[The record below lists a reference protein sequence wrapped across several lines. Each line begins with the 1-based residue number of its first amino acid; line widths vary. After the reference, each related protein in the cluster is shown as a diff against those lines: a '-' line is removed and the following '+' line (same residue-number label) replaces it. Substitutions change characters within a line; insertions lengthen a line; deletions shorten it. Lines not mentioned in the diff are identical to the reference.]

1 MTEIEQTGAK
11 PADRPFD
18 DIRALVT
25 TMPSLSEGFTSD
37 VSTYAGKLGRG
48 LHPLGR
54 LEGPLN
60 AIAHWQ
66 DSPAPRLARPLIAV
80 FAGTHGVAKNLS
92 DKDII
97 AQSKAR
103 VASLTEGTAAVR
115 GIAGELGA
123 AFKVY
128 EFGLDYPSEDFTK
141 GASLSERDCAAAIA
155 FGMEVVAE
163 GADVIVLG
171 AAGLGAATAAA
182 TMNIA
187 LFGGA
192 ANYWAGGEGAE
203 ARIKA
208 VEAGINTHRGETADP
223 LEALRLFG
231 GRDIAGLV
239 GAIIAARHQR
249 IPVLLDGYVSCAAAA
264 ILHAIDPGATDH
276 CQASHLSAEPAH
288 DALLS
293 HLDLTPILDLGVN
306 IGDGTGGAL
315 ALSVLKA
322 AAAGLTSLKD

>member
-1 MTEIEQTGAK
+1 MADDKTT
-11 PADRPFD
+11 DRPFD
-18 DIRALVT
+18 DIRALIK
-25 TMPSLSEGFTSD
+25 TMPTLSDGFVSD
-37 VSTYAGKLGRG
+37 VSTFSTNLGSG
-48 LHPLGR
+48 LQPLGR
-54 LEGPLN
+54 LERSLE

-66 DSPAPRLARPLIAV
+66 DSPMPRVARPLIAV
-80 FAGTHGVAKNLS
+80 FAGTHGVATHLS
-92 DKDII
+92 DDDIV
-97 AQSKAR
+97 ADSKAR
-103 VASLTEGTAAVR
+103 VASLTEGAAAVR

-128 EFGLDYPSEDFTK
+128 EFGLDYPSDDFTQ

-182 TMNIA
+182 AMNIA

-192 ANYWAGGEGAE
+192 ANYWAGGVGAE
-203 ARIKA
+203 KRIKA
-208 VEAGINTHRGETADP
+208 VEAGIAAHSGESSDP
-223 LEALRLFG
+223 LEVLRIYG

-249 IPVLLDGYVSCAAAA
+249 IPILLDGYVSCTAAA
-264 ILHAIDPGATDH
+264 ILNAISPDAIRH
-276 CQASHLSAEPAH
+276 CQAAHLSGEPAH
-288 DALLS
+288 GAVLS
-293 HLDLTPILDLGVN
+293 RLDLDPVLDLGVN
-306 IGDGTGGAL
+306 IGDGTGGAF

-322 AAAGLTSLKD
+322 AAAGLTSLKA